1 MLVTL
6 LGARVLAPRHDDHLI
21 DLVVGADALFAA
33 GDDLADDS
41 SEKIAVGHD
50 HAAAVKGL
58 LLALAHPAILTVKR
72 RYTEGMADDDPTVL
86 WRMTRGRSTAHAT
99 IIPGSSQ
106 TTITWF
112 FDGIMDRVE
121 NYDTVHLALARADDI
136 KGVLLR
142 DGWTEA

>member
-1 MLVTL
+1 
-6 LGARVLAPRHDDHLI
+6 
-21 DLVVGADALFAA
+21 
-33 GDDLADDS
+33 
-41 SEKIAVGHD
+41 
-50 HAAAVKGL
+50 
-58 LLALAHPAILTVKR
+58 
-72 RYTEGMADDDPTVL
+72 MADDDPTVL

-106 TTITWF
+106 TTVTWF

-121 NYDTVHLALARADDI
+121 NYDTVDLALARADDI